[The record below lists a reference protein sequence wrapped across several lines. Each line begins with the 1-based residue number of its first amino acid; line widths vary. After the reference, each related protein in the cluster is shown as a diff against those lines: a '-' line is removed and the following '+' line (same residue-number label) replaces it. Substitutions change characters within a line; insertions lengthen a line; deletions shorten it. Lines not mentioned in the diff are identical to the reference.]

1 MGGKRPAAL
10 LLVLALLLTGGLLSV
25 AGRGVVSAEPD
36 RHEWSVVD
44 TPSEEGFVVVS
55 PSEVNALVLASGETF
70 YAIDIPNREVYR
82 SIDGGVTWKDDMTQA
97 LLDEGAVLPAWDI
110 AVAPGDPDLVAVVTD
125 ARQEVYVSEDG
136 GETWEDTQLS
146 SATGWDSY
154 LLIADID
161 ISPEYDG
168 GRDMAV
174 GTRKPDGSANGDVWV
189 LKREII
195 PGWKAQDLEIDSTVG
210 ADVSSVCFSPDYDN
224 DSSIVVVAS
233 DTIGTYLCTGFRDT
247 TLDTTEWKVTVPASV
262 EIKGP
267 VGGSPT
273 ENEII
278 FSDLA
283 LPAGYSGDTAE
294 SRVLYAG
301 YASNTAADD
310 AFRIEDNKAFR
321 LNIDMGDPVAVASIA
336 YRDGRLLAGEVA
348 SKPGSASALLHVTF
362 EPEENAPGWGSPEKP
377 PTGGLTSGNA
387 NAQVALIER
396 EDPESG
402 EEQTYAYCGTSTNDV
417 ETATEWALPGNWIG
431 QLRDESA
438 LSWSDEDCYVWNQL
452 SLIDTDMAFLCDYA
466 LTLEDTGDGSE
477 YDTLFLASAGA
488 GYDSVWRSSTDPPG
502 EVWERVWC
510 FDSQSDEPILRLGP
524 EDGSRTLFLAAR
536 DSDYARYSQDRGQTW
551 QWFWR
556 AFPENITD
564 VAVVDDELLYVLD
577 DNLVNRCAWD
587 GDRGLWEWERDIETG
602 LLSGYSIAVSG
613 HDYVFVGDD
622 GDEGE
627 IAYSINGAESFQLIE
642 AVPEP
647 GKMQVCPDEEFSRNR
662 IVYAASDD
670 TVSGIYR
677 WTIGGSTHWRELN
690 PPHGGFVGLA
700 QKSGVLYGAYGPG
713 VDRTLV
719 PHLNIVKEYDW
730 DSLTVDLAAGATFR
744 PTTLRAVSDE
754 AVDLWAI
761 DDRGYDFA
769 ADKGCLWT
777 YSDAFALQ
785 TPWPTIPAI
794 GEGISCDPCGCDAST
809 FCFSWRR
816 LPSAERYDL
825 WIAIDE
831 KFDHVI
837 ARIEDIV
844 LDDCCNPSWCTDEDP
859 LRFVCGET
867 YYWKVRSASTVE
879 GETVH
884 SRWSPAMKFVV
895 EAGTTREGMHTAP
908 LLTAPE
914 NGGVEISRSPAFTW
928 VGFPD
933 TMVYEFILAEDS
945 GLTQVVV
952 SEKLSHPAY
961 MYEGQLGWGKTY
973 FWRVRALEPA
983 PSDATTGT
991 FTVMLQPQPG
1001 PGPMP
1006 GPPEVVLPAQ
1016 QTPRW
1021 VWIVIGVLGLL
1032 AALVVVL
1039 CITSGRRG
1047 R

>member
-1 MGGKRPAAL
+1 ML
-10 LLVLALLLTGGLLSV
+10 ILALVGTCGLFPFV
-25 AGRGVVSAEPD
+25 GPDVVSAEPD

-44 TPSEEGFVVVS
+44 TPSEEDFVVVS
-55 PSEVNALVLASGETF
+55 PSEVNALVLASDEVF
-70 YAIDIPNREVYR
+70 YAIDIPGEDVYK

-97 LLDEGAVLPAWDI
+97 LLDEGADLPAWDI
-110 AVAPGDPDLVAVVTD
+110 AVAPDDPDLVAVVTD

-136 GETWEDTQLS
+136 GETWEDTQVS
-146 SATGWDSY
+146 SATGWDSS

-161 ISPEYDG
+161 ISPEYDSS
-168 GRDMAV
+168 RDMV
-174 GTRKPDGSANGDVWV
+174 IGTRKPDASANGDIWV

-195 PGWKAQDLEIDSTVG
+195 PGWKAQELEIDSTVG
-210 ADVSSVCFSPDYDN
+210 ADVTSVRFSPSYEDDRT
-224 DSSIVVVAS
+224 VVAVAS
-233 DTIGTYLCTGFRDT
+233 DTNGTYLCTGVRDT
-247 TLDTTEWKVTVPASV
+247 TLDTTEWKVTVPAGV

-267 VGGSPT
+267 VAGSPA
-273 ENEII
+273 EDEII
-278 FSDLA
+278 CSDLA
-283 LPAGYSGDTAE
+283 LPAGYSGDDAD
-294 SRVLYAG
+294 SRVLYAA
-301 YASNTAADD
+301 YASNTDADD
-310 AFRIEDNKAFR
+310 AFRIEDDKVFR
-321 LNIDMGDPVAVASIA
+321 LNIDMGRPVAAASIA
-336 YRDGRLLAGEVA
+336 YRDGRLLVGEVA
-348 SKPGSASALLHVTF
+348 GEAGSASALLHVTF
-362 EPEENAPGWGSPEKP
+362 EPEENTPEWEDPEKP
-377 PTGGLTSGNA
+377 PTGGLTSDYA
-387 NAQVALIER
+387 NAQVAWNSNGTL
-396 EDPESG
+396 
-402 EEQTYAYCGTSTNDV
+402 AYCGTSTNLV
-417 ETATEWALPGNWIG
+417 QIATDWDDTGLPGNWSG
-431 QLRDESA
+431 QAQDESA
-438 LSWSDEDCYVWNQL
+438 LSRSDEDCDVWNQL

-466 LTLEDTGDGSE
+466 LTLEEVDDESE
-477 YDTLFLASAGA
+477 YDTLFLASVGA
-488 GYDSVWRSSTDPPG
+488 GYDSVWRSSTDPLG
-502 EVWERVWC
+502 EIWQRVWC
-510 FDSQSDEPILRLGP
+510 FDSQSDDTILRLGP
-524 EDGSRTLFLAAR
+524 EDDSETLLLAAR
-536 DSDYARYSQDRGQTW
+536 DSDYARYSQDEGQTW
-551 QWFWR
+551 KWFWR
-556 AFPENITD
+556 PFPNNITD

-577 DNLVNRCAWD
+577 DNLVNKCTWD
-587 GDRGLWEWERDIETG
+587 GDRGLWEWERDIETD

-613 HDYVFVGDD
+613 HNYVFVGDD
-622 GDEGE
+622 GDEGK
-627 IAYSINGAESFQLIE
+627 IAYSANGAESFQLME

-647 GKMQVCPDEEFSRNR
+647 GKMQVCPDEEFARNR

-670 TVSGIYR
+670 TSSGIYR
-677 WTIGGSTHWRELN
+677 WTIGGSTHWRNLY
-690 PPHGGFVGLA
+690 PPHMGFVGLA
-700 QKSGVLYGAYGPG
+700 QESGVLYGAYGPG

-719 PHLNIVKEYDW
+719 PRVNIVKEHDW

-744 PTTLRAVSDE
+744 PGTLMAVSNE

-837 ARIEDIV
+837 ARIED
-844 LDDCCNPSWCTDEDP
+844 LSPDDCCNPSWCTDEDP

-867 YYWKVRSASTVE
+867 YYWKVRSASTIE
-879 GETVH
+879 DETVH
-884 SRWSPAMKFVV
+884 SRWSPAMKFII

-908 LLTAPE
+908 LLRVPE
-914 NGGVEISRSPAFTW
+914 NGGVEISRSPAFSW
-928 VGFPD
+928 VGFPG
-933 TMVYEFILAEDS
+933 TEKYEFILAENS

-952 SEKLSHPAY
+952 SEKLSQPAY

-991 FTVMLQPQPG
+991 FTVMVEPQPEAA
-1001 PGPMP
+1001 PIPAF
-1006 GPPEVVLPAQ
+1006 PEVVPPAQ
-1016 QTPRW
+1016 QTPSW